1 MAVKQYRALRTGYV
15 DGRVVKEGEVF
26 STEFRELVRDESQ
39 TPVHQGVK
47 GANGD
52 WSVAPV
58 YPVKRD
64 KDGNA
69 VTKAGAT
76 PTWAELISKG
86 EAEAELAAQGD
97 FQDPNLQD
105 MDRAALQ
112 ALAAS
117 KNVPFTKASSK
128 DDLIAAI
135 TAHTSYQT

>member
-26 STEFRELVRDESQ
+26 STEFRELVRDETQ
-39 TPVHQGVK
+39 APVHQGVK

-52 WSVAPV
+52 WSVAPI

-69 VTKAGAT
+69 VTKAGET